1 MRGEVVCDAVEVAT
15 GLIGVDAAGPPGG
28 VGERGGAADCSR
40 ERVGERGGTGLST
53 VSPLVAASGAG
64 PDADGEFT
72 SLLANAALS
81 LESRTAK
88 AAGEPVGEVAGAEA
102 VAADAFCSDGAVTVR
117 LRPLVLPGD
126 PRELGVRKMPAKPPG
141 MRRFGAKSSGLASFG
156 AGRWSFLRRI
166 PYPRGP

>member
-1 MRGEVVCDAVEVAT
+1 MRGDVVWDAVEVAT
-15 GLIGVDAAGPPGG
+15 GLSGVDAEGPPEG

-40 ERVGERGGTGLST
+40 ERVGERGGTGLSP
-53 VSPLVAASGAG
+53 VSPLVASFAAW
-64 PDADGEFT
+64 PRTDGRCA

-81 LESRTAK
+81 PESR
-88 AAGEPVGEVAGAEA
+88 AAGEPVGKVTGAEA
-102 VAADAFCSDGAVTVR
+102 VAADGFCSDGAVTVR
-117 LRPLVLPGD
+117 LRPLALPGD

-156 AGRWSFLRRI
+156 AGRWSFFRRI